1 MEFLAEYFGSLN
13 PANFF
18 AALPGNIAQGII
30 WGLMGLGVFITYKLL
45 NFADLSVDGSFATGS
60 AVTAVMLINGCSVWV
75 ALIVAILAG
84 IAAGLITG
92 LLHTLLG
99 IPDILAGILTQ
110 IALYSINLNIMGRS
124 NLPISYRNYALV
136 ISASD
141 INLSII
147 IALGIA
153 AIVIAAMYWYFG
165 TEQGSTIRSTGSN
178 PAMSKAQGININV
191 AKVIALALS
200 NGLVALAGSL
210 FAQYQGFA
218 DINMGRGAIVI
229 GLAAVI
235 IGEVLGEA
243 IFRKRMNFVVK
254 MLFVILGG
262 ILYYIAM
269 GIVLWLKMPTDD
281 TKLFTAIIVAIFLA
295 VPYLQKKSKTS
306 FKKVAKMNLKANKA
320 NGGSDNA

>member
-1 MEFLAEYFGSLN
+1 MTVPFEN
-13 PANFF
+13 DT
-18 AALPGNIAQGII
+18 GNIVRKLARKSLKSEKRRN
-30 WGLMGLGVFITYKLL
+30 LMVVI
-45 NFADLSVDGSFATGS
+45 A
-60 AVTAVMLINGCSVWV
+60 V
-75 ALIVAILAG
+75 ALASCLICFSIVMA
-84 IAAGLITG
+84 
-92 LLHTLLG
+92 
-99 IPDILAGILTQ
+99 
-110 IALYSINLNIMGRS
+110 
-124 NLPISYRNYALV
+124 
-136 ISASD
+136 
-141 INLSII
+141 
-147 IALGIA
+147 
-153 AIVIAAMYWYFG
+153 
-165 TEQGSTIRSTGSN
+165 IRSTGSN

-191 AKVIALALS
+191 AKVIALAVS
-200 NGLVALAGSL
+200 NGLVAFAGSL

-254 MLFVILGG
+254 MLFVIVGG